1 MQSLNIHSG
10 DRPLHGPRYDER
22 MVAPMRE
29 ELVRV
34 GFLETRTATEV
45 DAQLKGLAGTALVV
59 VNSVCGCA
67 AGTARPAVVLALR
80 EAPVRPD
87 KLLTVFAGNDV
98 EATARAREY
107 FPGYSP
113 SSPQMGLLKDGELV
127 LMLER
132 RDIEGR
138 EAPEIAADLSAAFER
153 WCGAKWWKAAE

>member
-1 MQSLNIHSG
+1 MQSLNIMAG
-10 DRPLHGPRYDER
+10 DRPPEGPRYDER

-34 GFLETRTATEV
+34 GFVEVRTPAEV
-45 DAQLKGLAGTALVV
+45 DTQLKDRTGTALVV

-67 AGTARPAVVLALR
+67 AGRARPAVTLALH

-98 EATARAREY
+98 EATARVRDY
-107 FPGYSP
+107 FAGYGP
-113 SSPQMGLLKDGELV
+113 SSPQMGLIKDGKLV
-127 LMLER
+127 FMLER

-138 EAPEIAADLSAAFER
+138 DAPEIAADLSAAFEK
-153 WCGAKWWKAAE
+153 WCGTKWWTAPE